1 MNESNYDRLGFLLLA
16 ECNNAISLIQSS
28 DELKDIYA
36 FCIDLDPDNGGFRI
50 SWNTESAFNTTA
62 ELYKSKYNHTH
73 ESLYQFFWGTKY
85 NSGDFTFHLDNFQ
98 DSDVVLSE
106 LDSLFLA
113 HSELCFQICEADP
126 LLDGHE
132 RVLLI
137 NEKLIDQ
144 AMWVI
149 NQIDFKELDC
159 TSSDFIAFVTL
170 HDADDNTL
178 LNLLK
183 RTVSSST
190 VDNLPA
196 RIQ

>member
-1 MNESNYDRLGFLLLA
+1 MDEPNYDRLGFLLLA

-28 DELKDIYA
+28 DEFKDIYA

-62 ELYKSKYNHTH
+62 DLYKNKYNHTH

-106 LDSLFLA
+106 LDALFLA
-113 HSELCFQICEADP
+113 HSELCFQLCEADA

-132 RVLLI
+132 QISLI

-144 AMWVI
+144 AIWVI
-149 NQIDFKELDC
+149 NQIDFKGLDC
-159 TSSDFIAFVTL
+159 TSDFIAFVTL

-178 LNLLK
+178 LSLLK

-196 RIQ
+196 RIE